1 MRNDQISVKINCM
14 YRLPIVVAIESSKT
28 GFKDELFNWLNKCV
42 MDGMNDEVLYA
53 IAIQLGGESVF
64 KCLQSRALDLLESLA
79 YEDETVVREAAVNSI
94 ISVSRFVN
102 ENEIPGLALRLSE
115 KPVFQ
120 AKVSAIHVISST
132 ISKAGAHKGSMLDKL
147 IKLSEDE
154 TPMIRRAIANIL
166 GDLIDVLDIKEY
178 GIKFMGILELY
189 CNDDQ
194 ESVKILCMDALIK
207 VVHKLISSPELKNME
222 EYSRLKTLLIGQSI
236 SFSSD
241 KAWKVRLNYSKKL
254 PEFCGMACPDDSLE
268 KSLFSNYVGLLSD
281 SETDVKIAAINSLAN
296 YLKPF
301 VGKVI
306 RNENI
311 NAEVVK
317 LNPGIKKL
325 RMVIEKIST
334 IDNILADIVNGQS
347 LVKIAIME
355 FVMAYANLT
364 TENMLKEK
372 DNAKITL
379 LLKSFLKQIT
389 QYFRNLDNS
398 QVNQIDVE
406 TIMHMLDAYYKCLI
420 KVDAAERVQLIET
433 DLEANVKTAE
443 KYKSWRIDA
452 RILEAYSTIACS
464 LQSAKPNAA

>member
-1 MRNDQISVKINCM
+1 M
-14 YRLPIVVAIESSKT
+14 
-28 GFKDELFNWLNKCV
+28 
-42 MDGMNDEVLYA
+42 
-53 IAIQLGGESVF
+53 
-64 KCLQSRALDLLESLA
+64 
-79 YEDETVVREAAVNSI
+79 
-94 ISVSRFVN
+94 
-102 ENEIPGLALRLSE
+102 E
-115 KPVFQ
+115 K
-120 AKVSAIHVISST
+120 A
-132 ISKAGAHKGSMLDKL
+132 
-147 IKLSEDE
+147 
-154 TPMIRRAIANIL
+154 
-166 GDLIDVLDIKEY
+166 
-178 GIKFMGILELY
+178 
-189 CNDDQ
+189 
-194 ESVKILCMDALIK
+194 
-207 VVHKLISSPELKNME
+207 
-222 EYSRLKTLLIGQSI
+222 
-236 SFSSD
+236 
-241 KAWKVRLNYSKKL
+241 
-254 PEFCGMACPDDSLE
+254 
-268 KSLFSNYVGLLSD
+268 LFSNYVGLLSD

-452 RILEAYSTIACS
+452 KILEAYSTIACS